1 MFGSAELAAPSCG
14 PGEKANC
21 ERRLAQTIL
30 LVSCHVQRLTRG
42 QAKRIRPNDSFQVG
56 GSFVF
61 AELFSSST
69 TIDRPVPVWCPSAS
83 PCRCPKG
90 GNEYPAAAA
99 NARFRPELAGSVGT
113 PSLSMIRMPRTLG
126 RCPLGN
132 HVVDLGIA
140 RVDRRYDAKPLG
152 ISGIDFKP
160 LARLLSRQSL
170 AKIHTARQFTTA
182 RTPSGGRSTAQQAK
196 ILPAGSN
203 CRARQHNRVDF
214 ARRSDAR
221 I

>member
-1 MFGSAELAAPSCG
+1 MRTGREGELRARP
-14 PGEKANC
+14 
-21 ERRLAQTIL
+21 AQTIL
-30 LVSCHVQRLTRG
+30 SVSCHVQRLPED
-42 QAKRIRPNDSFQVG
+42 RPSGSDQIVSFQVG

-69 TIDRPVPVWCPSAS
+69 TIDRPVPGWCPSAS

-99 NARFRPELAGSVGT
+99 NARFRPDLAGSVGT
-113 PSLSMIRMPRTLG
+113 PSLSMIRMPRTLV

-152 ISGIDFKP
+152 ISGIDFEP
-160 LARLLSRQSL
+160 LSRLLSRQSL